1 MMGMLAKLIKTVIS
15 AVLLNKAVRGAL
27 IVTLVKLVKRTLRP
41 STRSRI
47 MAFFSKLVKSV
58 PGNSR
63 SNFLTSLIKGI
74 AELALLRFA
83 KRSGFSGP
91 AALSALVALLLAMMK
106 GSEESPGAS
115 SNKQKDQIIDID
127 EYTVVDEWH

>member
-1 MMGMLAKLIKTVIS
+1 MIKTIIS
-15 AVLLNKAVRGAL
+15 AVLLNKVVRGAL
-27 IVTLVKLVKRTLRP
+27 IVTLVKSVKWVLRP
-41 STRSRI
+41 STISRI
-47 MAFFSKLVKSV
+47 MAFFAKLVKLV

-63 SNFLTSLIKGI
+63 SNFLTGLLKGI

-91 AALSALVALLLAMMK
+91 AALSALAAILLAMMK

-115 SNKQKDQIIDID
+115 SKRQKDQIIDID
-127 EYTVVDEWH
+127 EYTVVDEGH

>member
-1 MMGMLAKLIKTVIS
+1 MGILAKLIKTVIS

-27 IVTLVKLVKRTLRP
+27 IVTLVKSVKWTLRL

-47 MAFFSKLVKSV
+47 MAFFANLIKFV

-63 SNFLTSLIKGI
+63 SNFLTGLFKGI

-91 AALSALVALLLAMMK
+91 AALSAFAAILLATMR
-106 GSEESPGAS
+106 GREENSGTS
-115 SNKQKDQIIDID
+115 SKKQKDQIIDID

>member
-1 MMGMLAKLIKTVIS
+1 MIKTVIR

-27 IVTLVKLVKRTLRP
+27 IVTLVKLVKWTLRP

-47 MAFFSKLVKSV
+47 MAFFSNLVKSV
-58 PGNSR
+58 PGSSR
-63 SNFLTSLIKGI
+63 SNFLTGLFKGI
-74 AELALLRFA
+74 AELALLWFA

-91 AALSALVALLLAMMK
+91 AALSALAALLLAMMK

-115 SNKQKDQIIDID
+115 SKKQKDQIIDID
-127 EYTVVDEWH
+127 EYTVVDDRH

>member
-1 MMGMLAKLIKTVIS
+1 MGILAKLIKTVIS

-27 IVTLVKLVKRTLRP
+27 IVTLVKLAKWTLQP

-47 MAFFSKLVKSV
+47 MALFANLIKSV
-58 PGNSR
+58 PGSSR
-63 SNFLTSLIKGI
+63 SNFLTSVFKGI
-74 AELALLRFA
+74 AELALLWFA

-91 AALSALVALLLAMMK
+91 AALSALAAILLAMMK
-106 GSEESPGAS
+106 GSEESPGTS

>member
-1 MMGMLAKLIKTVIS
+1 MGMLAKLIKTVIS

-27 IVTLVKLVKRTLRP
+27 IVTLVKLVKWTLRP

-47 MAFFSKLVKSV
+47 MAFFANLIKSV
-58 PGNSR
+58 PGSSR
-63 SNFLTSLIKGI
+63 SNFLTGLFKAI
-74 AELALLRFA
+74 AELALLWFA

-91 AALSALVALLLAMMK
+91 AALSALAALLLAMMK

-115 SNKQKDQIIDID
+115 SKKQKDQIIDID
-127 EYTVVDEWH
+127 EYTVVDDRH